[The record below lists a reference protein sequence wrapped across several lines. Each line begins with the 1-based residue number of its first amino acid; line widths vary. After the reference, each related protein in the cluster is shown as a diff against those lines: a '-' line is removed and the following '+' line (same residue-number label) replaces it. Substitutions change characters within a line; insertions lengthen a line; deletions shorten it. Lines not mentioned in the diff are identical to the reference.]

1 MLLISYFLLTYLSQ
15 STIIFIPLSPY
26 ASTVLPVLS
35 VLIHR
40 NYLSN
45 LSPSTV
51 EPLFYASFTLDKHCW
66 PASQQCCPACWPAML
81 SSMLSSMLDSIA
93 GQHCV
98 QPPEISLK
106 RYELSIKLI

>member
-81 SSMLSSMLDSIA
+81 SSMLSSIA
-93 GQHCV
+93 GQHCW
-98 QPPEISLK
+98 PALCAAARNIFEKI
-106 RYELSIKLI
+106 